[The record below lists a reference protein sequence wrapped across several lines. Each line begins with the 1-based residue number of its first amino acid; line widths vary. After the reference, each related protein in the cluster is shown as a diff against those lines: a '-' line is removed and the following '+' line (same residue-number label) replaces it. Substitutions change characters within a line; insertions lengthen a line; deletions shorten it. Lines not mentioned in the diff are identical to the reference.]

1 MADDILTWLMK
12 QPSFKRRYSTLIKES
27 VASQFEAVNQEKVD
41 IDWDY
46 LLKCAS
52 FLAHSKSA
60 PMQDAALR
68 ISQHCLQKALEVT
81 PEQLNSAQFI
91 LDVLSNRQ
99 AIHLAE
105 DRGLISRKAGEW
117 RESFIG
123 NANWVKRQVENS
135 VWLKSGHRID
145 VNSFQRSFWDALS
158 EYPNVSISAPTS
170 AGKSY
175 IVKQWIIEQITS
187 SPQSVVVYVAPT
199 RALIAEVELDFQRE
213 LSDLIKTSKVNVTSF
228 PFLRFSQEGKP
239 CIYILTQ
246 ERLQLLLAQE
256 PSKIDVLV
264 IDEAYKLADDDR
276 GILLQHVIE
285 KSILKYP
292 ALKVAY
298 ISPQA
303 ENPEILV
310 EQADRKFSQ
319 RYENVTVNQ
328 NLIWA
333 TQKRGTKWKLE
344 VCHANGNISLGEIVL
359 PAKPVPASLKLP
371 LMAVTLGQSGGN
383 IIYINGAA
391 YAENAARQL
400 CDLLGD
406 ANQVQNERL
415 DDLIEL
421 CKKVVHNEYRLAEA
435 LRYGVA
441 FHYGNIPLLIKEEVE
456 ALFKEGLIKY
466 LVCTSTLVEGVNL
479 ACKNI
484 FIREPKRGNSNPMN
498 AADFWNLAGR
508 AGRWGRDFQGNI
520 ICIDPSVW
528 DAPKEKTLM
537 PITRAT
543 DETLLKQ
550 PDLIS
555 FIRNGTP
562 REYAKQHKNLE
573 SMVSYLAISH
583 IIFGSIGQIKWL
595 QNVAPEKLKEL
606 EDVIESLVTSCT
618 VVPREIISNHPG
630 ISPLAMKNMLDYF
643 SSGKETPES
652 LMVPISTD
660 TDAVGKYVNTLKR
673 LHGNLTNEFG
683 DDGRYLFREALV
695 TVHWMQGRSV
705 NQIITERKK
714 ALPDEEIHVTIRT
727 VLDDIERI
735 ARYKAPKFLSCY
747 NALLKHF
754 YLSSGREDLAE
765 EVEDIALYLEMGV
778 STKTQLSLLN
788 LGLSRASAVELKA
801 YITADT
807 YSEAECLSWLTNPNN
822 NWRSLSLPQLVKREI
837 ERMLEIHTA

>member
-1 MADDILTWLMK
+1 MADDLLTWLMQQSAFKK
-12 QPSFKRRYSTLIKES
+12 QYAVLIKES
-27 VASQFEAVNQEKVD
+27 VAAQFDAVNHEKVD
-41 IDWDY
+41 IEWNY

-52 FLAHSKSA
+52 FLAHSENA

-68 ISQHCLQKALEVT
+68 ISQHCLQSASNVT

-91 LDVLSNRQ
+91 LDVLANRQ

-105 DRGLISRKAGEW
+105 ERGLITQNAGEW
-117 RESFIG
+117 RKSFVG
-123 NANWVKRQVENS
+123 NANWVKRQIENS

-158 EYPNVSISAPTS
+158 KYPNVSISAPTS

-175 IVKQWIIEQITS
+175 IVKQWIIEQVTS
-187 SPQSVVVYVAPT
+187 APQAVVVYLAPT

-213 LSDLIKTSKVNVTSF
+213 LTDWIKASKVNVTSF
-228 PFLRFSQEGKP
+228 PLIRFAQEGKP
-239 CIYILTQ
+239 CIYVLTQ

-256 PSKIDVLV
+256 PSNIDILV
-264 IDEAYKLADDDR
+264 VDEAYKLADDDR

-285 KSILKYP
+285 KAILKYP
-292 ALKVAY
+292 TLKVAY

-319 RYENVTVNQ
+319 RYQNVTVNQ

-333 TQKRGTKWKLE
+333 TQKRGVKWELE
-344 VCHANGNISLGEIVL
+344 VCHANGNVPLGEISL

-406 ANQVQNERL
+406 ENQVHDKRI

-421 CKKVVHNEYRLAEA
+421 CKKVVHTEYRLAA
-435 LRYGVA
+435 SLKYGVA

-484 FIREPKRGNSNPMN
+484 FIREPKRGNSNPMS

-508 AGRWGRDFQGNI
+508 AGRWGKDFQGNI
-520 ICIDPSVW
+520 ICIDPSIW

-543 DETLLKQ
+543 DDTLLRQ

-562 REYAKQHKNLE
+562 RAEAVKHKNLE

-583 IIFGSIGQIKWL
+583 IIFGSISQVKWL
-595 QNVAPEKLKEL
+595 QKIAPEKLKEL
-606 EDVIESLVTSCT
+606 ENAVLSLLISCT
-618 VVPREIISNHPG
+618 GVPLEIISNYPG
-630 ISPLAMKNMLDYF
+630 ISPLAMKSMLNYF
-643 SSGKETPES
+643 FSGEEAPEA
-652 LMVPISTD
+652 LMVPLSTD
-660 TDAVGKYVNTLKR
+660 TDAVRKYVGTLKR
-673 LHGNLTNEFG
+673 LHGKLTNEFG
-683 DDGRYLFREALV
+683 DRDKYLIRQALV

-705 NQIITERKK
+705 NQIIVERKR
-714 ALPDEEIHVTIRT
+714 ALPDEEIDLTIRA
-727 VLDDIERI
+727 VLDDIERV

-765 EVEDIALYLEMGV
+765 EIEDIALYLEMGV

-788 LGLSRASAVELKA
+788 LGLSRTSAVELKA
-801 YITADT
+801 YITADG

-822 NWRSLSLPQLVKREI
+822 NWRSLSIPQLVKREI
-837 ERMLEIHTA
+837 DKMLKIHTN